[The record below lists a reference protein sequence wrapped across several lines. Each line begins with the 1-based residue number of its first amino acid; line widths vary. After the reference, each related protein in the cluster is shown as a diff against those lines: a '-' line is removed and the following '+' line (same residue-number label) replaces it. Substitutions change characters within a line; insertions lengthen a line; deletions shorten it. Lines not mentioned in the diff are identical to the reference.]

1 MSFFEMVLIGIGLS
15 MDAFAVAVV
24 SSITLGK
31 ATGREL
37 FRLSFHFGLFQAIM
51 PIVGFLAGQSLSH
64 WIRAW
69 DHWVAFG
76 ILMCIGAKSIYE
88 ALSQHT
94 SDEEEPCNPT
104 RGLKMVSLSVAT
116 SIDAMAVGL
125 SFAMLRVEIALP
137 VIVIGCITA
146 TLTFI
151 GMKLGG
157 RLGMRFGSRMEIL
170 GGLVLIGIGIKILL
184 SDPY

>member
-1 MSFFEMVLIGIGLS
+1 MTLAEMTLIGLGLS

-31 ATGREL
+31 ATKREL

-51 PIVGFLAGQSLSH
+51 PVIGWAAGKTLEQ
-64 WIRAW
+64 WIQAW
-69 DHWVAFG
+69 DHWVAFAVLT
-76 ILMCIGAKSIYE
+76 IIGLKAIWE
-88 ALSQHT
+88 AVSQGDDDV
-94 SDEEEPCNPT
+94 SDASNPT
-104 RGLKMVSLSVAT
+104 RGLKLIGLSVAT

-125 SFAMLRVEIALP
+125 SFAMLRVDIALP
-137 VIVIGCITA
+137 VLIIGCITA

-157 RLGMRFGSRMEIL
+157 RLGMRFGNRMEIL
-170 GGLVLIGIGIKILL
+170 GGIVLIGIGCKILV
-184 SDPY
+184 YH